1 METKIYEVK
10 TPDGKIIKVKGPVGA
25 SQEEVIQKA
34 KELTKASQGQTI
46 SPNKSAQDIADEQ
59 SYNEAVRQDKF
70 DNRELGIDMGVETA
84 KHALPSIYNVGKN
97 FYDFGK
103 ELLTNPKQLGS
114 TVNDLIVGGINN
126 VSDTARDAYIA
137 KKQKDSQRL
146 SVAMEQLKAK
156 GTPEAMAHYE
166 KLAKRKAEVDSDYER
181 TDRMADET
189 GQFYKDRYGGWKEI
203 KQTMATD
210 PAGFLLDATG
220 TSGVLRNVA
229 KQAVKNTYKGTQ
241 AVANKVANKNPLLN
255 QPLPNN
261 KAVPQKLQ
269 SKALENFGNGLDSEI
284 ARYENALNPLS
295 LLGKGVTATG
305 NGLISAVDVMT
316 GRVGSTAVKGALKA
330 GMESVPTSG
339 GNLNPFVRFTKTGKA
354 MRDRVQGF
362 NDARKGIIDDVH
374 ITNLA
379 KNKLT
384 QAQILKNK
392 AYKKEMDAI
401 KNDPVDGAFDKIRQA
416 LDDAKQQFSET
427 NGATT
432 DPAMAKMLGEME
444 KRIARFEA
452 DPRLQNVAGV
462 DALKRNLQTIVDSI
476 EIGNK
481 SMRTAGQSVVRS
493 VQQALVQSNPKY
505 AKIMSKYAD
514 DSDLINNE
522 IGKTLSV
529 TSRANIETMFN
540 KLLKTTQESQKTKGR
555 AIQSLDEFGDVGQ
568 LLPQIIGSIFSQAKP
583 RGGIGLQGVLS
594 AGAIAGA
601 GALTGNLI
609 YTIPFLLAQSPKVM
623 GAILYKMGQA
633 GSIPAG
639 FIKFLYS
646 QPQFRDLATMYM
658 QQEKGKE
665 IKKEVYG
672 G

>member
-10 TPDGKIIKVKGPVGA
+10 TPDGKTIKVKGPVGA

-34 KELTKASQGQTI
+34 KELTKARVPKAMT
-46 SPNKSAQDIADEQ
+46 PFKDDK
-59 SYNEAVRQDKF
+59 EAYQARNTFDRDMKF
-70 DNRELGIDMGVETA
+70 ENRELGIEMGVETA
-84 KHALPSIYNVGKN
+84 SHAIPSLVRAGKS

-103 ELLTNPKQLGS
+103 EALTNPKRLGGAI
-114 TVNDLIVGGINN
+114 NDLVVGGINN
-126 VSDTARDAYIA
+126 VSDTAKNAYIA
-137 KKQKDSQRL
+137 KKQKDSQRF

-166 KLAKRKAEVDSDYER
+166 QLAKRKAEIDTDYER
-181 TDRMADET
+181 NDKMADET
-189 GQFYKDRYGGWKEI
+189 GQYYKDRYGGWKEI
-203 KQTMATD
+203 KQTIATD

-220 TSGVLRNVA
+220 TSGVVRNLG
-229 KQAVKNTYKGTQ
+229 KAVVRNTYKGTQ
-241 AVANKVANKNPLLN
+241 AVVNKLGNKNPLLN

-261 KAVPQKLQ
+261 KTVPSRLQ
-269 SKALENFGNGLDSEI
+269 SKTLENFGNGLDSGI
-284 ARYENALNPLS
+284 AKYENALNPLS
-295 LLGKGVTATG
+295 LIGTG
-305 NGLISAVDVMT
+305 ANYAGSGLISAVDVMT

-330 GMESVPTSG
+330 GMESVPTFG
-339 GNLNPFVRFTKTGKA
+339 GNLNPFVKFTKTGRA

-362 NDARKGIIDDVH
+362 NDARKGKIDDVH
-374 ITNLA
+374 ITSLA

-392 AYKKEMDAI
+392 AYKTEMDAI
-401 KNDPVDGAFDKIRQA
+401 KGDPVDGAFDKIRQA

-432 DPAMAKMLGEME
+432 DPAMAKMLADME
-444 KRIARFEA
+444 KRIAKFEA

-462 DALKRNLQTIVDSI
+462 DALKRNLQTMVDKV

-493 VQQALVQSNPKY
+493 VQQSLIQSNPKY
-505 AKIMSKYAD
+505 AKIMRKYAD
-514 DSDLINNE
+514 DSEFIDNE
-522 IGKTLSV
+522 IGKTLGV

-540 KLLKTTQESQKTKGR
+540 KLMKTTQETQKTKGR
-555 AIQSLDEFGDVGQ
+555 AIQNLDEFGDIGQ
-568 LLPQIIGSIFSQAKP
+568 LLPQIIGSIFNQAKP

-601 GALTGNLI
+601 GALTGSLI
-609 YTIPFLLAQSPKVM
+609 YTIPFLLAQSPKFM

-633 GSIPAG
+633 GSVPAG

-658 QQEKGKE
+658 QQKNNQ
-665 IKKEVYG
+665 EVNKTVFG
-672 G
+672 E

>member
-1 METKIYEVK
+1 METKIYEVR
-10 TPDGKIIKVKGPVGA
+10 TPNGKIIKVKGPVGA
-25 SQEEVIQKA
+25 SQEQVIQKA
-34 KELTKASQGQTI
+34 KELTTAPQGQAISPKKSSQG
-46 SPNKSAQDIADEQ
+46 IANEQ
-59 SYNEAVRQDKF
+59 SYNEAVRQDRF
-70 DNRELGIDMGVETA
+70 DNRELGIEMGAETA
-84 KHALPSIYNVGKN
+84 KNALPSLYNVGKN

-103 ELLTNPKQLGS
+103 QALTEPAQTGKAI
-114 TVNDLIVGGINN
+114 NDLIVGGINN
-126 VSDTARDAYIA
+126 VSDTAKNAYIA
-137 KKQKDSQRL
+137 KKQKDSQRF
-146 SVAMEQLKAK
+146 SMAMEKLKAK
-156 GTPEAMAHYE
+156 GTPEAMIHYE
-166 KLAKRKAEVDSDYER
+166 QLAKRKAEIDTDYER
-181 TDRMADET
+181 TDKMADET

-203 KQTMATD
+203 KQTIATD

-220 TSGVLRNVA
+220 ASGIARNLA
-229 KQAVKNTYKGTQ
+229 KTAVKNTYKGTKKL
-241 AVANKVANKNPLLN
+241 ANIGNKKNPLLN

-261 KAVPQKLQ
+261 KSVPQRLQ
-269 SKALENFGNGLDSEI
+269 SKTLENVGNAVDSKI
-284 ARYENALNPLS
+284 AGIENSLNPLS
-295 LLGKGVTATG
+295 LLGTGVNYAG
-305 NGLISAVDVMT
+305 SGLINAVDTMT
-316 GRVGSTAVKGALKA
+316 GRVGATAVKGALKA
-330 GMESVPTSG
+330 GAESVATTG
-339 GNLNPFVRFTKTGKA
+339 GRLNPFNYTKTGKA
-354 MRDRVQGF
+354 MKDRVQGF
-362 NDARKGIIDDVH
+362 NDARKGKIDDVA

-392 AYKKEMDAI
+392 AYKGEMDGI
-401 KNDPVDGAFDKIRQA
+401 KGDPVEGAFLNIRKA
-416 LDDAKQQFSET
+416 LDDSKKQFSET
-427 NGATT
+427 NGVIT
-432 DPAMAKMLGEME
+432 DPAMAKMLGAME
-444 KRIARFEA
+444 KRIAKFEA

-462 DALKRNLQTIVDSI
+462 DALKRNLQTIVDSVD
-476 EIGNK
+476 IGNK

-529 TSRANIETMFN
+529 TSTANIETMFN
-540 KLLKTTQESQKTKGR
+540 KLMKVTQESQKTKGR

-568 LLPQIIGSIFSQAKP
+568 LLPQIIGSIFNKAAP

-601 GALTGNLI
+601 GYLTGGLA

-633 GSIPAG
+633 GAVPAG
-639 FIKFLYS
+639 FIKLLYS

-658 QQEKGKE
+658 QQQNGKE
-665 IKKEVYG
+665 IQKEVYG